1 MPGSKADLQKKIK
14 SLFKISFKNRTLF
27 ESALYHPSYRNEIS
41 CPGLQDFDRL
51 EFFGDTILNFVI
63 CKELFKKFP
72 KADEGDLSKMRAILV
87 SRKILF
93 RVAKETR
100 FSKLVQLSRSL
111 DKQSVDTKAKI
122 LADSLEAFIA
132 ALFFDKGFEKT
143 EKFILKHFKSYIDP
157 RRLARIDP
165 NPKSTLQEMA
175 LREWQRLPVY
185 ESKVSAE
192 GIETSASV
200 GTRFKAKTT
209 GRSRQESEQ
218 KAARILV
225 RKIRQALAGRSKKT
239 SSRKKL
245 RKAA

>member
-1 MPGSKADLQKKIK
+1 MPLSKINLHKKIK
-14 SLFKISFKNRTLF
+14 STFKISFKNSALF

-51 EFFGDTILNFVI
+51 EFLGDTILNFVI
-63 CKELFKKFP
+63 CKKLFEKFP
-72 KADEGDLSKMRAILV
+72 QADEGDLSKLRSILV
-87 SRKILF
+87 SRKVLF
-93 RVAKETR
+93 RVAKETK
-100 FSKLVQLSRSL
+100 FSKLVHLSRSL
-111 DKQSVDTKAKI
+111 DRQSVETKAKI

-132 ALFFDKGFEKT
+132 ALFFDQGLEKT
-143 EKFILKHFKSYIDP
+143 EKFILKYFKPYIDP
-157 RRLARIDP
+157 KRLARIDP
-165 NPKSTLQEMA
+165 NPKSTLQEIA

-185 ESKVSAE
+185 DSKVCTS
-192 GIETSASV
+192 GIETLASV
-200 GTRFKAKTT
+200 GNRFKAKTS

-239 SSRKKL
+239 SSRRKL